1 MTGGSAAFREGV
13 EEFATLAPEQRQALL
28 MQASARVREL
38 EQHRFRNRKEIDY
51 AIGDL
56 IQKVSAQSFAYMN
69 ELIALSESLYTQ
81 GRLTDSRVETEIAEL
96 DDPVEWF
103 KRFWAATFQ
112 SITHA
117 MDDVKRA
124 KGLGLDDL
132 AYRLF
137 VVNERTYLN
146 AKEYLDEKGWD
157 DEFGSTMSFLLN
169 NNLRA
174 AADTPAGQPMPEG
187 QSLS

>member
-1 MTGGSAAFREGV
+1 MRGSAGFREGI
-13 EEFATLAPEQRQALL
+13 EGFAALAPEKRQSLL
-28 MQASARVREL
+28 MQAFAQVREL
-38 EQHRFRNRKEIDY
+38 QQHRFRNRKATAS

-56 IQKVSAQSFAYMN
+56 VQKVSAQSFAYMN
-69 ELIALSESLYTQ
+69 ELIAISQSLYTQ
-81 GRLTDSRVETEIAEL
+81 GRLNDSRVEREIAEL

-117 MDDVKRA
+117 MDDVKRT
-124 KGLGLDDL
+124 KGSGLDDL